1 MNSDTIMS
9 LVYATRSLRDEVKI
23 LRLTIEENSQIQQE
37 ILELLKKMERKIEK

>member
-9 LVYATRSLRDEVKI
+9 LVYAIRSLRDEVKI